1 MSTYS
6 TNLALE
12 LIGNGEQ
19 SGTWGTTTNTNLGTL
34 IEQAISGYTTYA
46 ATGGTDTLTIPNG
59 ASGTARNMYIEF
71 TGTGGGTIL
80 VPANKKL
87 YFVYNNTSSAITV
100 KVSGQTGV
108 SVPSGKKM
116 ILVSNGTDIVDA
128 TNYVT
133 SLAVGALTVSGA
145 VTLTTP
151 LSAANGGTGLSSPG
165 TTGNILT
172 STGTAWQSS
181 PASTFVSSVT
191 ATSPLSSSGGNTPDI
206 SLGTVP
212 VSKGGTGVTSATA
225 YALLAGG
232 TTSTGA
238 VQSLA
243 GLGTSGQILTSNG
256 AGALPTFQT
265 FTSSPIAT
273 TVYKTTAGSG
283 TFTIP
288 TGITTVKVTVVS
300 GGAGGA
306 RSADGGGGGGG
317 VAIKTLT
324 GLTPGNTLAYYVGY
338 GQTNAENNESTVS
351 SGTQSITT
359 ISGGV
364 GVRPADNSSGGGA
377 GGTASGGDL
386 NIPGQRGGDNGG
398 PGGNSLFGWGGTY
411 GYSSG
416 NATGYGGGGAGGN
429 GHGSGGVII
438 FEY

>member
-12 LIGNGEQ
+12 LIGTGEQ

-59 ASGTARNMYIEF
+59 ASGTARNMFIEF

-87 YFVYNNTSSAITV
+87 YFVYNNTSSALTV

-108 SVPSGKKM
+108 SVPAGKKM

-128 TNYVT
+128 TSYFT
-133 SLAVGALTVSGA
+133 ALAAGSLS
-145 VTLTTP
+145 LTTA
-151 LSAANGGTGLSSPG
+151 LSAANGGTGLTSPG
-165 TTGNILT
+165 TAGNILT
-172 STGTAWQSS
+172 STGTGWQSS
-181 PASTFVSSVT
+181 AATTFVSSVT
-191 ATSPLSSSGGNTPDI
+191 ATSPLASSGGNTPDI

-212 VSKGGTGVTSATA
+212 VTKGGTGLTSATA

-243 GLGTSGQILTSNG
+243 GVGTSGQVLTSNG

-265 FTSSPIAT
+265 LTVSPIAT

-288 TGITTVKVTVVS
+288 SGVTTVKVTVVS

-338 GQTNAENNESTVS
+338 GQTNTENNESTVS

-364 GVRPADNSSGGGA
+364 GIRPADNSSGGGA
-377 GGTASGGDL
+377 GGMASGGDL
-386 NIPGQRGGDNGG
+386 NIPGQKGGDNGG
-398 PGGNSLFGWGGTY
+398 PGGNSLFGWGGVY

-429 GHGSGGVII
+429 GHGSGGLII

>member
-12 LIGNGEQ
+12 LIGTGEQ
-19 SGTWGTTTNTNLGTL
+19 SGTWGTTTNTNVGTL
-34 IEQAISGYTTYA
+34 IEQAISGYVTYSCS
-46 ATGGTDTLTIPNG
+46 GGTDTITIPNG
-59 ASGTARNMYIEF
+59 TSGIARNMYIEL
-71 TGTGGGTIL
+71 TGAGGGTL
-80 VPANKKL
+80 VVPANPKL
-87 YFVYNNTSSAITV
+87 YFIYNNTSASAAAVTV
-100 KVSGQTGV
+100 KVSGLTGV
-108 SVPSGKKM
+108 SVPAGKKM

-133 SLAVGALTVSGA
+133 SLAAG
-145 VTLTTP
+145 TLTLTNA
-151 LSAANGGTGLSSPG
+151 LGAAYGGTGLTSPG
-165 TTGNILT
+165 TAGNILT
-172 STGTAWQSS
+172 STGTGWQSS
-181 PASTFVSSVT
+181 AATTFVSSVT

-206 SLGTVP
+206 SIGSTIPVNLGG
-212 VSKGGTGVTSATA
+212 SGVASHTA

-243 GLGTSGQILTSNG
+243 GVGTSGQVLTSNG

-265 FTSSPIAT
+265 FTASPIAT

-338 GQTNAENNESTVS
+338 GQTNTENNESTVS

-364 GVRPADNSSGGGA
+364 GIRPADNSSGGGA

-386 NIPGQRGGDNGG
+386 NIPGQKGGDNGN

-416 NATGYGGGGAGGN
+416 NATGYGGGGAGAN

>member
-12 LIGNGEQ
+12 LIGTGEQ

-71 TGTGGGTIL
+71 TGTGGGTIV
-80 VPANKKL
+80 VPANQKL
-87 YFVYNNTSSAITV
+87 YFVYNHTSSAITI
-100 KVSGQTGV
+100 KVFNKTGV
-108 SVPSGKKM
+108 SVPTGKKM
-116 ILVSNGTDIVDA
+116 ILVSDGTDIVDA
-128 TNYVT
+128 TSYFT
-133 SLAVGALTVSGA
+133 ALAAGSLS
-145 VTLTTP
+145 LTTALP
-151 LSAANGGTGLSSPG
+151 ASSGGTGLTSPG
-165 TTGNILT
+165 TAGNILT
-172 STGTAWQSS
+172 STGTGWQSS
-181 PASTFVSSVT
+181 AATTFVSSVT
-191 ATSPLSSSGGNTPDI
+191 ATSPLASSGGNTPDI

-212 VSKGGTGVTSATA
+212 VTKGGTGLTSATA

-243 GLGTSGQILTSNG
+243 GVGTSGQVLTSNG

-265 FTSSPIAT
+265 PTVSSPIAT

-288 TGITTVKVTVVS
+288 SGITTVKVTVVS

-306 RSADGGGGGGG
+306 RSADGGGGAGG
-317 VAIKTLT
+317 VAVKTLT

-359 ISGGV
+359 ISGGI
-364 GVRPADNSSGGGA
+364 GIRPGDSSSSGGA

-386 NIPGQRGGDNGG
+386 NIPGQKGGDNGG
-398 PGGNSLFGWGGTY
+398 PGGNSLFGWGGVY

-429 GHGSGGVII
+429 GHGSGGLII

>member
-12 LIGNGEQ
+12 LIGTGEQ

-59 ASGTARNMYIEF
+59 ASGTARNMFIEF

-87 YFVYNNTSSAITV
+87 YFVYNNTSSALTV

-108 SVPSGKKM
+108 SVPAGKKM

-128 TNYVT
+128 TSYFT
-133 SLAVGALTVSGA
+133 ALAAGSLS
-145 VTLTTP
+145 LTTA
-151 LSAANGGTGLSSPG
+151 LSAANGGTGLTSPG
-165 TTGNILT
+165 TAGNILT
-172 STGTAWQSS
+172 STGTGWQSS
-181 PASTFVSSVT
+181 AATTFVSSVT
-191 ATSPLSSSGGNTPDI
+191 ATSPLASSGGNTPDI

-212 VSKGGTGVTSATA
+212 VTKGGTGLTSATA

-243 GLGTSGQILTSNG
+243 GVGTSGQVLTSNG

-265 FTSSPIAT
+265 PTVSSPIAT

-288 TGITTVKVTVVS
+288 SGITTVKVTVVS

-306 RSADGGGGGGG
+306 RSADGGGGAGG
-317 VAIKTLT
+317 VAVKTLT

-359 ISGGV
+359 ISGGI
-364 GVRPADNSSGGGA
+364 GIRPGDSSSSGGA

-386 NIPGQRGGDNGG
+386 NIPGQKGGDNGG
-398 PGGNSLFGWGGTY
+398 PGGNSLFGWGGVY

-429 GHGSGGVII
+429 GHGSGGLII